1 MVLPEQA
8 IHAPATDELGTA
20 TAFRAVFTRDLI
32 LAFRHRGEMAN
43 PLIFFVM
50 VATLVPLGVT
60 PESGQL
66 ALLAPGMIWVMALLA
81 SLLSAETLFL
91 SDHRDGSLEQLVLS
105 PQPLWLL
112 VLAKIIVHW
121 LVTGL
126 PLTLLSPLLG
136 LMLSLPTEG
145 FWPLLISLFL
155 GTAALS
161 MIGAIGAAL
170 TVAIPR
176 GGLLLSLIVMP
187 LYMPVL
193 IFGASAVQLAV
204 DGVSPAGALAIL
216 GALLAFSCLI
226 SPFATAGALRVS
238 LHG

>member
-1 MVLPEQA
+1 MS
-8 IHAPATDELGTA
+8 APDVVPTLATGR
-20 TAFRAVFTRDLI
+20 AFRALLVRDLT

-50 VATLVPLGVT
+50 VATLIPLGVT
-60 PESGQL
+60 PESRQL
-66 ALLAPGMIWVMALLA
+66 AALAPGIIWVMALLA
-81 SLLSAETLFL
+81 SLLSAESLFL
-91 SDHRDGSLEQLVLS
+91 ADYRDGTLEQLVLS
-105 PQPLWLL
+105 PQPLWLM
-112 VLAKIIVHW
+112 VLAKITVHW

-136 LMLSLPTEG
+136 IMLSLPAAG
-145 FWPLLISLFL
+145 FGSLMVSLVL

-170 TVAIPR
+170 TVAISR

-204 DGVSPAGALAIL
+204 DGMSPAGNLAVL
-216 GALLAFSCLI
+216 GALLAFSCLL

>member
-1 MVLPEQA
+1 MAAPELPVTKA
-8 IHAPATDELGTA
+8 V
-20 TAFRAVFTRDLI
+20 RALLARDLT
-32 LAFRHRGEMAN
+32 LAIRHRGEMAN

-50 VATLVPLGVT
+50 VATIVPLGVT
-60 PESGQL
+60 PEAREL
-66 ALLAPGMIWVMALLA
+66 ARLAPGMIWVMALLS

-91 SDHRDGSLEQLVLS
+91 SDHRDGTLEQLVLS

-112 VLAKIIVHW
+112 VLAKVLVHW

-136 LMLSLPTEG
+136 VMLSLPAAG
-145 FWPLLISLFL
+145 YGPMMASLAL

-161 MIGAIGAAL
+161 LIGAIGAAL

-176 GGLLLSLIVMP
+176 RGLLLSLIVMP

-193 IFGASAVQLAV
+193 IFGASAVQQAV
-204 DGVSPAGALAIL
+204 DGMAPSGPLAVL
-216 GALLAFSCLI
+216 GALLAFSCLM

>member
-1 MVLPEQA
+1 M
-8 IHAPATDELGTA
+8 GTPDLA
-20 TAFRAVFTRDLI
+20 MGHAFRALLKRDLT

-50 VATLVPLGVT
+50 VATLIPLGIT
-60 PESGQL
+60 PESSQL
-66 ALLAPGMIWVMALLA
+66 AVLAPGIIWVMALLA
-81 SLLSAETLFL
+81 SLLSAESLFL
-91 SDHRDGSLEQLVLS
+91 ADFRDGTLEQLVLS
-105 PQPLWLL
+105 PQPLWLM
-112 VLAKIIVHW
+112 VLAKILVHW

-136 LMLSLPTEG
+136 VMLSLPQAG
-145 FWPLLISLFL
+145 YGPLLASLAL
-155 GTAALS
+155 GTAVLS
-161 MIGAIGAAL
+161 LIGAIGAAL
-170 TVAIPR
+170 TVAISR

-193 IFGASAVQLAV
+193 IFGASAVQQAV
-204 DGVSPAGALAIL
+204 DGFSPAGNLAVL

>member
-1 MVLPEQA
+1 MAAPELPVTKA
-8 IHAPATDELGTA
+8 V
-20 TAFRAVFTRDLI
+20 RALLARDLT
-32 LAFRHRGEMAN
+32 LAIRHRGEMAN

-60 PESGQL
+60 PEAREL
-66 ALLAPGMIWVMALLA
+66 ARLAPGMIWVMALLS

-91 SDHRDGSLEQLVLS
+91 SDHRDGTLEQLVLS

-112 VLAKIIVHW
+112 VLAKVLVHW

-136 LMLSLPTEG
+136 VMLSLPAAG
-145 FWPLLISLFL
+145 YGPMMASLAL

-161 MIGAIGAAL
+161 LIGAIGAAL

-193 IFGASAVQLAV
+193 IFGASAVQQAV
-204 DGVSPAGALAIL
+204 DGMAPSGPLAVL
-216 GALLAFSCLI
+216 GALLAFSCLM

>member
-1 MVLPEQA
+1 MPV
-8 IHAPATDELGTA
+8 HDTVPALGTGR
-20 TAFRAVFTRDLI
+20 AFWALLVRDLT

-50 VATLVPLGVT
+50 VASLIPLGVT
-60 PESGQL
+60 PESRQL
-66 ALLAPGMIWVMALLA
+66 ALLAPGIIWVMALLA
-81 SLLSAETLFL
+81 SLLSTEVLFQA
-91 SDHRDGSLEQLVLS
+91 DYRDGTLEQLVLS
-105 PQPLWLL
+105 PQPLWLM
-112 VLAKIIVHW
+112 VVAKIAVHW

-136 LMLSLPTEG
+136 IMLSLPAAG
-145 FWPLLISLFL
+145 FVPLVASLAL

-161 MIGAIGAAL
+161 LIGAIGAAL
-170 TVAIPR
+170 TVAISR

-204 DGVSPAGALAIL
+204 DGVSPAGNLAVL
-216 GALLAFSCLI
+216 GALLAFSCLL

>member
-1 MVLPEQA
+1 MASPDAAAPELA
-8 IHAPATDELGTA
+8 TA
-20 TAFRAVFTRDLI
+20 TAFRAVLTRDLT
-32 LAFRHRGEMAN
+32 LAFRHRGDMAN

-91 SDHRDGSLEQLVLS
+91 ADHRDGSLEQLALS

-136 LMLSLPTEG
+136 VMLALPQAGFGPLVVSL
-145 FWPLLISLFL
+145 LL

-204 DGVSPAGALAIL
+204 DGISPSGALAIL